1 MWIRVYILSQR
12 AKRRAL
18 HIEFSPSKRF
28 TALFHAPCAM
38 LHFPRKTQLIEKRA
52 IYKSKPEPIID
63 FKLASTR
70 QILFEGKAQFDSKAE
85 RTRQYVSI
93 LN

>member
-1 MWIRVYILSQR
+1 
-12 AKRRAL
+12 
-18 HIEFSPSKRF
+18 
-28 TALFHAPCAM
+28 M

-63 FKLASTR
+63 FKLASNR

-93 LN
+93 LDRIGTQPSSKRWRFEASFRV